1 MGSEMCIRDRR
12 EIGLNC
18 YIDLMRRDFDKQIK
32 YAVDKDIRFLLIVG
46 KKELLENSVL
56 LQDRYTKEKI
66 KISINNLEDIYRIVK
81 NRIGNSY

>member
-1 MGSEMCIRDRR
+1 
-12 EIGLNC
+12 
-18 YIDLMRRDFDKQIK
+18 MRRDFNKQIK

-46 KKELLENSVL
+46 KKELLENIVL
-56 LQDRYTKEKI
+56 LQDRYTKERI